1 MNEASPKTKREFI
14 FKMAQKPLPQD
25 LTSYDFLKTLAIVLM
40 IVDHIG
46 LYFFPDADA
55 DPDNNIFRMF
65 GRMCVPIWFFLIGY
79 AQSRDLGPMIIAGA
93 LLLFASD
100 LLIGRVALPVN
111 VLVSIIIVRLVLDF
125 TMGFAQKGTVW
136 LVAVCAVLVVLMLP
150 LSFFWEYGTL
160 GIVLAMLGYMVR
172 HQGDDKERK
181 AQSFRFLMF
190 CIPVFILYQQ
200 LFFGFT
206 STQFMIMILGSTAV
220 FFLVLNFKSATYPAL
235 SAKMPAP
242 ACAFFRV
249 CGRHT
254 LEIYVIH
261 LLAFKFIALSI
272 GMDGYDL
279 FQPNFLGEQGDT
291 IKAWFQGTGE

>member
-1 MNEASPKTKREFI
+1 MNEASPKAKREFI
-14 FKMAQKPLPQD
+14 FKIAQKPLPQD

-46 LYFFPDADA
+46 YYFFPDTDA
-55 DPDNNIFRMF
+55 DPENNIFRMF

-79 AQSRDLGPMIIAGA
+79 AKSRDLGPMIIAGA
-93 LLLFASD
+93 LILVATD
-100 LLIGRVALPVN
+100 LLIGRAVLPVN
-111 VLVSIIIVRLVLDF
+111 VLVSIIVVRLILDF
-125 TMGFAQKGTVW
+125 TMGVAQKG
-136 LVAVCAVLVVLMLP
+136 LFSLIAVCALLTVFMLP

-172 HQGDDKERK
+172 HQDDDTEKK

-190 CIPVFILYQQ
+190 CIPVFIIYQQ
-200 LFFGFT
+200 LFFSFT
-206 STQFMIMILGSTAV
+206 NAQFTIMILGSTAV
-220 FFLVLNFKSATYPAL
+220 FFLVYNFKSMTYPAL
-235 SAKMPAP
+235 TKRMPAP
-242 ACAFFRV
+242 ACAFFRI

-261 LLAFKFIALSI
+261 LLVFKFLALSI

-279 FQPNFLGEQGDT
+279 FQPNFLGEQGDA
-291 IKAWFQGTGE
+291 IKSWFQGTGE